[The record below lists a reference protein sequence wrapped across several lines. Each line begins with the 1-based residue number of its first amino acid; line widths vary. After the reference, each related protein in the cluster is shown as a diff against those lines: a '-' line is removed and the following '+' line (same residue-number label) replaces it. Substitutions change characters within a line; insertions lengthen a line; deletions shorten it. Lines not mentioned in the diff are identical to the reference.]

1 GQQLIKVIQG
11 FEHEET
17 GLENHKLFNVI
28 SVMNKSHILIHSSSK
43 NKISKNGVTDNHRFD
58 LLSSELKISAEE
70 DARLVEPREL
80 GVETRVE
87 LYLKTTIELKNDE
100 S

>member
-1 GQQLIKVIQG
+1 
-11 FEHEET
+11 
-17 GLENHKLFNVI
+17 
-28 SVMNKSHILIHSSSK
+28 
-43 NKISKNGVTDNHRFD
+43 ISKNGVTDNHRFD

-70 DARLVEPREL
+70 DARLGSITEEL